1 MEKINCFFHHVEKN
15 NAGHNY
21 AVTTQV
27 TKDIYKKY
35 AGYSRMSSGILF
47 V

>member
-21 AVTTQV
+21 AVTTQAN
-27 TKDIYKKY
+27 KIYTKKY